1 MLCPLCGAEVEL
13 VRVHGH
19 AQCPA
24 CGNNVEPCC
33 AGAGDEADSGDTG
46 GRSGDV
52 DTLLQVLRELGGAT
66 TGEDLL
72 NRFAMRSASSLVD
85 GERALEIARRRGLV
99 CTEADVVRL
108 A

>member
-1 MLCPLCGAEVEL
+1 MLCPQCGAEVEL

-19 AQCPA
+19 AQCPV
-24 CGNNVEPCC
+24 CGTNVEPCC
-33 AGAGDEADSGDTG
+33 AGAGDEVDSGDAG
-46 GRSGDV
+46 GCAGDI
-52 DTLLQVLRELGGAT
+52 DTLLQVLQELGGVT

-99 CTEADVVRL
+99 RTEADVVRL
-108 A
+108 V